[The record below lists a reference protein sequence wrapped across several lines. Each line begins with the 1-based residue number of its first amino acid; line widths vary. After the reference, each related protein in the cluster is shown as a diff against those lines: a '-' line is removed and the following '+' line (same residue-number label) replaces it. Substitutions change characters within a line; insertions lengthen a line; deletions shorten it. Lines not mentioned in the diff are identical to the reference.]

1 MFTHFCNID
10 QHLHFTHIDIDA
22 VVLLWNILLVCNL
35 EKFWLIFRE
44 KIWIFYNKTT
54 DAMLKWDLL
63 LFFFLSLVW
72 KQIFKLMIY
81 SVGKKCKKFDPL
93 GTFWFVNMLTEFL
106 MLFGMEVLP
115 NFVFTRFQILAVK
128 IEHL

>member
-1 MFTHFCNID
+1 MGFI
-10 QHLHFTHIDIDA
+10 
-22 VVLLWNILLVCNL
+22 V
-35 EKFWLIFRE
+35 
-44 KIWIFYNKTT
+44 
-54 DAMLKWDLL
+54 
-63 LFFFLSLVW
+63 FFSLSLVW

-128 IEHL
+128 IEHLKWTEKTNHILKMISLYNEKRKIYALATKKSLVRFGPGKIYVFQ